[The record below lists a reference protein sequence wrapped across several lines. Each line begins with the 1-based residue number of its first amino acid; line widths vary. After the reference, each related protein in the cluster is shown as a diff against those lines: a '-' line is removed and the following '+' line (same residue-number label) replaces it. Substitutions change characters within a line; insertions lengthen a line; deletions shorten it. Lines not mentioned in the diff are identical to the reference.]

1 MTATIS
7 SPSLCNTYTHMSN
20 LEYYVRLF
28 LYAFCICC
36 RCYTQGVVG
45 AVGFTHD
52 MPNMVIFG
60 WTILV
65 PFWLLYVY
73 IVVIV
78 VTYVRLFSSMHNV
91 SSPVSSYEAASHKQV
106 LLHKPPAEGAP
117 PANVPFLGG
126 GAPGRGPQ
134 GDAGPSTQFLGNTHL
149 ANTQP
154 SLHAETPVVDN
165 QHSSSTAVLTK
176 LKEIEHTMSLSSS
189 SAIGTPYHK
198 QTKRRTAASLF

>member
-1 MTATIS
+1 
-7 SPSLCNTYTHMSN
+7 
-20 LEYYVRLF
+20 
-28 LYAFCICC
+28 
-36 RCYTQGVVG
+36 
-45 AVGFTHD
+45 

-60 WTILV
+60 WIILV

-78 VTYVRLFSSMHNV
+78 VSYMRLFSSMHNI
-91 SSPVSSYEAASHKQV
+91 SSPVSPYEAAWQDRPGPHKQV
-106 LLHKPPAEGAP
+106 LLYKPLAEDAP

-126 GAPGRGPQ
+126 APGRGPH
-134 GDAGPSTQFLGNTHL
+134 GDAGPSTQLLGNTHL

-154 SLHAETPVVDN
+154 VLHADTPDVDN

-176 LKEIEHTMSLSSS
+176 LKEIEHTMLLSSS
-189 SAIGTPYHK
+189 SAISTPYHK